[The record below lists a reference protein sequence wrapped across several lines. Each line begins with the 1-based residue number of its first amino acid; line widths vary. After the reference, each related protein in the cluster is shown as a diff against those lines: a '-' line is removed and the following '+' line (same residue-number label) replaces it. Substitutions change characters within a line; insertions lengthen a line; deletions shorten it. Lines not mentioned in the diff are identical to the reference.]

1 MEITQAYAI
10 AVGGVFLIL
19 LSISFL
25 PYLVVLME
33 KVSLEASRYLTYPQ
47 FLRRHRFLG
56 PWAWADVLI
65 QLTYITIN
73 IFCVSFQASS
83 VSEAGLRAGNLSLLN
98 MMPLFFGPHLSFLAD
113 LLHISLSTYRRIHR
127 STGLMSFT
135 LLLFH
140 GITIVAVGASF
151 SLSDLGNL
159 HGLIVRI
166 HNSTSG
172 TFHI

>member
-1 MEITQAYAI
+1 MSLTQSCGCEFSSYFAILCCLNPQHSRVTFSFPYPTIHFLETSFSILFQILSFIAVCPVHSFMLWHLRSQLSTSQLHHGITQAYAI

-33 KVSLEASRYLTYPQ
+33 KVSLGASRYLTPPQ
-47 FLRRHRFLG
+47 FLRRHRYLG

-83 VSEAGLRAGNLSLLN
+83 V
-98 MMPLFFGPHLSFLAD
+98 
-113 LLHISLSTYRRIHR
+113 
-127 STGLMSFT
+127 
-135 LLLFH
+135 
-140 GITIVAVGASF
+140 
-151 SLSDLGNL
+151 
-159 HGLIVRI
+159 
-166 HNSTSG
+166 
-172 TFHI
+172 